1 MRSLAY
7 VLAMYPNVKMYFVAP
22 DVVRMK
28 DDIKAYL
35 TGEGVDWQE
44 VDDLNVRAMLAL
56 PLALRC

>member
-1 MRSLAY
+1 
-7 VLAMYPNVKMYFVAP
+7 MYPNVKMYFVAP